1 MEDYRLIVD
10 LVLAL
15 GAAFLGGITA
25 QRLGQPVLIGYIVAG
40 ILIGPNT
47 PGLVA
52 DHASVETLASL
63 GVAFLMFAIG
73 VELSFSELM
82 RVRRVALITGGIQI
96 PLTIVIGTL
105 AGVAIGWS
113 WQAAVLLGGGFAISS
128 TIVALKLSASRG
140 EADSPQARTALG
152 IGIVQDLSLVP
163 MIAVL
168 PVLTGESG
176 NLALALLRSLGMAAI
191 ALAVVIVLGTRL
203 VPRVLYAVART
214 ESRELFLLTIVL
226 IALGTALASEKAG
239 LSLALGA
246 FLAGLVVSESE
257 FDAHVLAEII
267 PLRDLFAT
275 LFFVAVGMLLE
286 PAFIARNAG
295 PVLALLVILVLGK
308 LLITGGALLAAGANH
323 RTSTLAAA
331 LLAQMGEFSFVLAS
345 VGLADGI
352 IRDDQYGLFL
362 GVALGSILLSPV
374 LLRYSPVLVAISDHL
389 PGVRRQEIARV
400 GEAPSPHDETNHVV
414 LCGYGRVGT
423 VLGDVLDQHDVR
435 YTVVEIN
442 PMTVRELRDREVPAF
457 YGDAGSDALL
467 IRAGI
472 DRARVLVVTVTDLV
486 AARATIR
493 RARALN
499 PGITIITRATTRHEV
514 QIHRDAGADETI
526 QPEYEAGLESLH
538 HVLRAIGMST
548 NEANKIVATRRTL
561 LYEEGGPQPMRR
573 RLTDP

>member
-1 MEDYRLIVD
+1 MEDYRLIAD

-25 QRLGQPVLIGYIVAG
+25 HRLGQPVLIGYILAG

-52 DHASVETLASL
+52 DQANVEILANL
-63 GVAFLMFAIG
+63 GVAFLMFTIG

-96 PLTIVIGTL
+96 PLTILIGTL
-105 AGVAIGWS
+105 AGMAIGWS

-128 TIVALKLSASRG
+128 TIVALKLSVSRG

-163 MIAVL
+163 MIAIL
-168 PVLTGESG
+168 PVLTGDTG
-176 NLALALLRSLGMAAI
+176 NLALALVRSLGTAAI
-191 ALAVVIVLGTRL
+191 ALGVVIVLGTRL
-203 VPRVLYAVART
+203 VPPLLYVVART
-214 ESRELFLLTIVL
+214 GSRELFLLTIVL
-226 IALGTALASEKAG
+226 IALGTALASERAG

-257 FDAHVLAEII
+257 FDSHVLAEII

-286 PAFIARNAG
+286 PEFIVGNAG
-295 PVLALLVILVLGK
+295 VVIVLLLTLVIGK
-308 LLITGGALLAAGANH
+308 LLITGGALLAAGANY

-331 LLAQMGEFSFVLAS
+331 LLAQMGEFSFVLAG
-345 VGLADGI
+345 VGMADGI
-352 IRDDQYGLFL
+352 IRGDQYGTFL
-362 GVALGSILLSPV
+362 GVAVGSILVSPA
-374 LLRYSPVLVAISDHL
+374 LLRVTPALVAISDRL
-389 PGVRRQEIARV
+389 PGVRWQEHVQV
-400 GEAPSPHDETNHVV
+400 GDVSAPPDTPGHVV
-414 LCGYGRVGT
+414 LCGYGRVGA
-423 VLGDVLDQHDVR
+423 VLGDVLDQHDFP

-442 PMTVRELRDREVPAF
+442 PMTVRELRDRNVPAF

-472 DRARVLVVTVTDLV
+472 ERARVLVVTVTDLV
-486 AARATIR
+486 AARAAIR
-493 RARALN
+493 RARVLN
-499 PGITIITRATTRHEV
+499 PGITIVTRATSRHEV
-514 QIHRDAGADETI
+514 DIHREAGADEII
-526 QPEYEAGLESLH
+526 QPEYEAGLQFVQ
-538 HVLRAIGMST
+538 HVLRRIGMSPDET
-548 NEANKIVATRRTL
+548 GGIVASRRATL
-561 LYEEGGPQPMRR
+561 YKESESLPYVS
-573 RLTDP
+573 RLKHS

>member
-25 QRLGQPVLIGYIVAG
+25 QRFGQPVLIGYIVAG

-52 DHASVETLASL
+52 DRANVETLANL

-96 PLTIVIGTL
+96 PLTIAIGIL
-105 AGVAIGWS
+105 AGLAVGWS
-113 WQAAVLLGGGFAISS
+113 WQAAALLGGGFAISS
-128 TIVALKLSASRG
+128 TIVALKLSVSRG

-163 MIAVL
+163 MIAIL
-168 PVLTGESG
+168 PVLTGDTG
-176 NLALALLRSLGMAAI
+176 NLALSLLRSLGMAAI
-191 ALAVVIVLGTRL
+191 ALAIVIVLGTRL
-203 VPRVLYAVART
+203 VPRLLYAVART

-226 IALGTALASEKAG
+226 IALGTALASETAG

-257 FDAHVLAEII
+257 FDSHVLAEII

-286 PAFIARNAG
+286 PEFIIRNAG
-295 PVLALLVILVLGK
+295 TVVALLFTLVIGK

-323 RTSTLAAA
+323 RTSTLAAT
-331 LLAQMGEFSFVLAS
+331 LLAQMGEFSFVLAG
-345 VGLADGI
+345 VGMADGI
-352 IRDDQYGLFL
+352 IRGDQYGIFL
-362 GVALGSILLSPV
+362 GVAVGSILISPA
-374 LLRYSPVLVAISDHL
+374 LLRFSPVLVAISDRL
-389 PGVRRQEIARV
+389 PGVRWQESAQV
-400 GEAPSPHDETNHVV
+400 GEAPSLHGETNHVV

-423 VLGDVLDQHDVR
+423 VLGDVLDQHDFP

-442 PMTVRELRDREVPAF
+442 PLTVRELRDRDVPAF

-472 DRARVLVVTVTDLV
+472 ERAGVLVVTVTDLV
-486 AARATIR
+486 AARAAIR
-493 RARALN
+493 RARVLN
-499 PGITIITRATTRHEV
+499 PGITIVTRATSRNEV
-514 QIHRDAGADETI
+514 DIHRDAGADEII
-526 QPEYEAGLESLH
+526 QPEYEAGLQFVH
-538 HVLRAIGMST
+538 HVLRRIGMSP
-548 NEANKIVATRRTL
+548 NETGSIVASRRAM
-561 LYEEGGPQPMRR
+561 LYKEDESAPHVS
-573 RLTDP
+573 RLTDY